1 MITKILV
8 GIVIIAGLACATLLV
23 MRYRFIAH
31 LDNLDAVLRKPGVNH
46 AARTD
51 LPVEVFVLAA
61 RLGARA
67 DGNSGY
73 VTFKQTGQM
82 WQAPGAK
89 PMAFSAT
96 QTIRL
101 DAPGFLW
108 RASFGGLIMVADYFV
123 GNNGG
128 MEVRA
133 LSAVPLTSIVGSAVA
148 NKGEIMRYLAE
159 LPLSP
164 DALLFNKELDW
175 TVIDSKTLKVAS
187 GAADSRGEV
196 TLYLDDNG
204 LISRM
209 RAASRPYAEKDGR
222 SSEHPWIGRFWD
234 YQTVG
239 ERTIPIQAE
248 VAWEL
253 ETGEFVYW
261 RGKNLDWRAK

>member
-1 MITKILV
+1 MTKILI
-8 GIVIIAGLACATLLV
+8 GILIVAGLACATLLV
-23 MRYRFIAH
+23 MRYRFTAH
-31 LDNLDAVLRKPGVNH
+31 LDRLDADLRKPNGNQGI
-46 AARTD
+46 ARID
-51 LPVEVFVLAA
+51 LPAQVVALAA

-67 DGNSGY
+67 DGNLGY
-73 VTFKQTGQM
+73 VTFRQTGQM

-89 PMAFSAT
+89 PMAFSAD

-108 RASFGGLIMVADYFV
+108 RASFGGMISVADYFV
-123 GNNGG
+123 GKNGG

-133 LSAVPLTSIVGSAVA
+133 LGAVALTSVVGGAVA

-164 DALLFNKELDW
+164 DAILFNNELDW
-175 TVIDSKTLKVAS
+175 TVIDSKTIKVAS

-196 TLYLDDNG
+196 TLFVDDNG

-209 RAASRPYAEKDGR
+209 RAEARPYAEKDGQF
-222 SSEHPWIGRFWD
+222 SERPWVGRFWD

-239 ERTIPIQAE
+239 GRTIPIQAE

-253 ETGEFVYW
+253 EAGEFVYW
-261 RGKNLDWRAK
+261 RGKNLDWHAK

>member
-1 MITKILV
+1 MITKIII
-8 GIVIIAGLACATLLV
+8 GILTVAVLACATLLM

-31 LDNLDAVLRKPGVNH
+31 LDRLDAELQKPDGIRV
-46 AARTD
+46 ARTD
-51 LPVEVFVLAA
+51 LPVEVLALAA

-67 DGNSGY
+67 DGNLGY

-89 PMAFSAT
+89 PMAFSAS

-101 DAPGFLW
+101 DASGFLW
-108 RASFGGLIMVADYFV
+108 RASFGGMVMVADYFV

-133 LSAVPLTSIVGSAVA
+133 LGAVPLTSIVGSAVA

-164 DALLFNKELDW
+164 DAILFNKELDW
-175 TVIDSKTLKVAS
+175 AVIDSKTLKVAS
-187 GAADSRGEV
+187 GDGDSRGEV
-196 TLYLDDNG
+196 TLYLDDYG
-204 LISRM
+204 LVSRM
-209 RAASRPYAEKDGR
+209 RAESRPYAEKDGR
-222 SSEHPWIGRFWD
+222 SSEHPWIGRLWD

-239 ERTIPIQAE
+239 GRMIPIQAE

-253 ETGEFVYW
+253 EAGEFIYW
-261 RGKNLDWRAK
+261 RGNNLDWTAK